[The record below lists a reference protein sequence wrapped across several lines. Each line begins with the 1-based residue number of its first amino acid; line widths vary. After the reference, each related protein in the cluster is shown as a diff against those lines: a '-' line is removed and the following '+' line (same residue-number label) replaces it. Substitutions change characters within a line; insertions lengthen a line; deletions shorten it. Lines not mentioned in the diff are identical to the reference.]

1 MHPSVPLRV
10 LRTSIGA
17 VAVAWIAAA
26 CAEPPT
32 TPAPDG
38 LSPFKGGRAS
48 AVFSGRLFAVDGARG
63 NPATLYQLN
72 KATGAVIAVV
82 GPTGF
87 RHVTAI
93 DFDPTTGVLYAI
105 DNDTDQL
112 LTLNTTTGAGTVVAT
127 VAWPDEGCN
136 FGFNQVPDMSFDSQ
150 GNLYAWREPCDD
162 DLYRID
168 KVTGV
173 ATFVGDAALSTA
185 EVGLA
190 FDSHDNLY
198 MKSYQDVWR
207 IDTNTGAATFVAGF
221 PFSATSNIAAFDE
234 NDVLYT
240 GSRGGGSPLM
250 TLDLN
255 TGALTVVGNTGIRQL
270 SAIAFERIANQ
281 PPVCTAAS
289 PSVAELWPPNHEMV
303 DVNVNGVT
311 DPDGDA
317 VSITVT
323 AIMQDEPVNG
333 LGDGDTSP
341 DGAGVGTSTA
351 QVRAE
356 RSGTGDGRVYVISFT
371 ASDGRGGTCTGS
383 VTVSVRH
390 SQGKGKGGGPA
401 VNSGATYSSTN

>member
-1 MHPSVPLRV
+1 MHPSIPLRV

-38 LSPFKGGRAS
+38 LSLFKGARAS
-48 AVFSGRLFAVDGARG
+48 AVFSGRLFAVDGASG

-87 RHVTAI
+87 GHVAAI
-93 DFDPTTGVLYAI
+93 DFDPMTGVLYGI
-105 DNDTDQL
+105 DNNSDQL

-127 VAWPDEGCN
+127 ITWVGGVGCHN
-136 FGFNQVPDMSFDSQ
+136 NVPDMSFDSQ

-173 ATFVGDAALSTA
+173 ATAVGNSGVGTA
-185 EVGLA
+185 RVGLA
-190 FDSHDNLY
+190 FDSNDQLY
-198 MKSYQDVWR
+198 MKSFADVWR
-207 IDTNTGAATFVAGF
+207 IDTNTGAATFVVGIPAF
-221 PFSATSNIAAFDE
+221 ETSNIAAFDE

-240 GSRGGGSPLM
+240 GRRGGGSPLM

-255 TGALTVVGNTGIRQL
+255 TGALTVVGNTGIPQL

-281 PPVCTAAS
+281 APVCTGAL

-317 VSITVT
+317 VSITIT

-390 SQGKGKGGGPA
+390 SQGNGKGGGPA
-401 VNSGATYSSTN
+401 VNSGATFDSTN